1 MKEMVQDFDLVS
13 CCLSKGMG
21 CPAGSMVVGSE
32 KDINEARNL
41 RKMLGG
47 GMRQSGVLTA
57 CGIVALT
64 DWQQKIEIDNANA
77 YWIGQQIAGIKGLM
91 IDPKLIETNIVRFT
105 FEKSLLS
112 KMKLDHDG
120 FRDKLKSDKNIL
132 SGSGF

>member
-1 MKEMVQDFDLVS
+1 
-13 CCLSKGMG
+13 
-21 CPAGSMVVGSE
+21 
-32 KDINEARNL
+32 
-41 RKMLGG
+41 
-47 GMRQSGVLTA
+47 
-57 CGIVALT
+57 
-64 DWQQKIEIDNANA
+64 
-77 YWIGQQIAGIKGLM
+77 M